1 MSFDIC
7 SLLPNRVLNY
17 FPFHFIK
24 CAELWLLYVA
34 LNEQQQC
41 KTTMKW
47 YLNFRWF
54 GAPDRPVFWGEVLFL
69 IIELH
74 GSAPSERIT
83 EEDAQ
88 ITSGIEIFLML
99 LCFFFS
105 RKNPNNELIKMCVV
119 LMTGQQIKP
128 CKCFFAASFS
138 WASDPRACFCPN
150 LQHCSS
156 WNSFWM
162 ERNTTRVAPSLDLTL
177 LLLPFFFYLF
187 FFIAGLFSFA
197 TFREKSPPL
206 SGTWV
211 NSAAASAAGARI

>member
-1 MSFDIC
+1 MVFEFQMIWGSGQTSFLGRSIVFNNRIAWVC
-7 SLLPNRVLNY
+7 S
-17 FPFHFIK
+17 
-24 CAELWLLYVA
+24 
-34 LNEQQQC
+34 
-41 KTTMKW
+41 KW
-47 YLNFRWF
+47 ADYRRRCTDHLRHRDFS
-54 GAPDRPVFWGEVLFL
+54 DVIV
-69 IIELH
+69 
-74 GSAPSERIT
+74 
-83 EEDAQ
+83 
-88 ITSGIEIFLML
+88 
-99 LCFFFS
+99 FFFS